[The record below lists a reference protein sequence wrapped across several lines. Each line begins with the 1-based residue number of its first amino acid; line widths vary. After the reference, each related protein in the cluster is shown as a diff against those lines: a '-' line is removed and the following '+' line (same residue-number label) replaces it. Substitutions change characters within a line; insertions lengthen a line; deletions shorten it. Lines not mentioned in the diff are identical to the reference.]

1 DFVASVARA
10 LAASGA
16 PAALVSLEIPEAA
29 LMRDVAGSIARL
41 EALREI
47 GVRLA
52 IDDFGA
58 GSSSLNFLRRFPVDV
73 VNVDRTFTGELG
85 SGPAGS
91 AIVAAVIGLA
101 HVQGLQ
107 VVAEGVETVEPLA
120 ALYNLACDLG
130 QGSYFGDPVPADEAH
145 ALLA

>member
-1 DFVASVARA
+1 VRDVAASVAR
-10 LAASGA
+10 LE
-16 PAALVSLEIPEAA
+16 SLRG
-29 LMRDVAGSIARL
+29 L
-41 EALREI
+41 

-73 VNVDRTFTGELG
+73 VNVDRTFICELG
-85 SGPAGS
+85 SDAAGS

-107 VVAEGVETVEPLA
+107 VVAEGVETVEHLA
-120 ALYNLACDLG
+120 ALFNLACDLG
-130 QGSYFGDPVPADEAH
+130 QGSYFGDPVPADA
-145 ALLA
+145 ARARLR